1 MCNLSNPTL
10 RAFEGFMDLVDLIEE
25 KRFIGQEFLAWLWF
39 KSEERGGSIALPE
52 RGDILVVFEKHML
65 LEYGEGPESE
75 KLICRGLQTELREAR
90 AGLALGKKPEQARI
104 KIGSDDYEFSITLNA
119 ATMEFRSVRLPK
131 TAGAGDGDGDDPE
144 SFEGQVLERISLF
157 EEGIE
162 LVNELF
168 RLFINIRTSNG
179 WPDELVKIRS
189 WVQAGAELAGV

>member
-1 MCNLSNPTL
+1 
-10 RAFEGFMDLVDLIEE
+10 MDLIDLIEE

-39 KSEERGGSIALPE
+39 KSEERGGSIELPG
-52 RGDILVVFEKHML
+52 RGDIQVAFEKHML

-104 KIGSDDYEFSITLNA
+104 KIGNDDYEFSITLTA
-119 ATMEFRSVRLPK
+119 ATMEFRSVSLPK
-131 TAGAGDGDGDDPE
+131 TAGAADGDGDDAE

-157 EEGIE
+157 EDGIE

-168 RLFINIRTSNG
+168 RLFINIRASSS
-179 WPDELVKIRS
+179 WSEELVKIREWIHTS
-189 WVQAGAELAGV
+189 ADGLAL